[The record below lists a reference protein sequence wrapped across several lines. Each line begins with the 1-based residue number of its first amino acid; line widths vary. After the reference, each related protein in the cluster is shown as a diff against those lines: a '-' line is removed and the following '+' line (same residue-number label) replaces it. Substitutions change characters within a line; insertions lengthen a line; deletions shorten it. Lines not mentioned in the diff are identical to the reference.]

1 MPDLAGPIGLG
12 LLVAAAA
19 LLVASLLALVPRVLR
34 VRRRALALQAA
45 VAAAEGEALV
55 ALARLRAGRAET
67 DALLV
72 PWRRLRRWARHP
84 LVVATLDW
92 YRRRRRAARRG
103 AHG

>member
-1 MPDLAGPIGLG
+1 MPDLAGTIGLA
-12 LLVAAAA
+12 LLVAGAA
-19 LLVASLLALVPRVLR
+19 LLVATLLALVPRLLR
-34 VRRRALALQAA
+34 VRRRALALQTA
-45 VAAAEGEALV
+45 VAAAEEEALA
-55 ALARLRAGRAET
+55 ALARLRAERAET

-103 AHG
+103 VHG